1 MQTVSLVTLKTSR
14 LVLALVASGVI
25 GGAGASFVQT
35 HMAHAATRTEVATSA
50 SPVLNA
56 GPANA
61 PLAAPMTSLITA
73 PDFSQITA
81 RYGAAVVNI
90 SVTGSAKRG
99 ANAANEDDEETAEAA
114 PGQRADPR
122 GDPFGN
128 DPFFEFFRRF
138 QQGQNGQNGQ
148 AMPGQRG
155 QRSPQ
160 AGNVPTHGQGSGFIV
175 SADGIILTNAHVV
188 RDAKEVIVKLT
199 DRREFRAKVL
209 GSDPKTDVAVLKIA
223 ATDLPT
229 VVIGNDRDLRVG
241 EWVLAIG
248 SPYGFEN
255 SVTAGVVSA
264 KGRSLPNDNFVPF
277 IQTDVAV
284 NPGNSGGPLFNA
296 RGEVI
301 GINSQIY
308 SRSGGYQGLSFAIP
322 MNVAI
327 RIKDQIVAT
336 GSAQHAKLGVQIQ
349 SVDQTLA
356 DSFKLDKPQGALIAS
371 VQKGS
376 PGEQAGLL
384 PGDIVAQVN
393 GQPVIAANDLSNLIG
408 MQAPGQ
414 KVTLQVWR
422 EGRMQT
428 LQATLGNANEKVA
441 KADAGAAESG
451 KGKLGLALRPLEPQ
465 ERRQV
470 GGAVAAGGGLVIE
483 DATGP
488 AANAGVQA
496 GDVLI
501 SINGTAVKNV
511 EQVRALVAGSAKSV
525 ALLIQR
531 GEDKIF
537 IPVRLG

>member
-1 MQTVSLVTLKTSR
+1 MQTVSLKTSR

-35 HMAHAATRTEVATSA
+35 HMAHAAISAEATANA
-50 SPVLNA
+50 SPVFST
-56 GPANA
+56 G
-61 PLAAPMTSLITA
+61 TSNVSAITA

-99 ANAANEDDEETAEAA
+99 ASGDDDEETAEAS
-114 PGQRADPR
+114 PEQRADPR
-122 GDPFGN
+122 GDQFGN

-138 QQGQNGQNGQ
+138 QQGQNGQ

-160 AGNVPTHGQGSGFIV
+160 ASNVPTHGQGSGFIV

-284 NPGNSGGPLFNA
+284 NPGNSGGPLFNV

-356 DSFKLDKPQGALIAS
+356 DSFKLEKPQGALIAS

-376 PGEQAGLL
+376 PGEQAGLQA
-384 PGDIVAQVN
+384 GDIVAQVN

-408 MQAPGQ
+408 MLAPGQ
-414 KVTLQVWR
+414 KVSLQVWR
-422 EGRMQT
+422 EGHMQT
-428 LQATLGNANEKVA
+428 LQATLGNANDKVA
-441 KADAGAAESG
+441 KADAGAADAG

-470 GGAVAAGGGLVIE
+470 GGSVAAGGGLVIE

-511 EQVRALVAGSAKSV
+511 EQVRALVAASAKSV